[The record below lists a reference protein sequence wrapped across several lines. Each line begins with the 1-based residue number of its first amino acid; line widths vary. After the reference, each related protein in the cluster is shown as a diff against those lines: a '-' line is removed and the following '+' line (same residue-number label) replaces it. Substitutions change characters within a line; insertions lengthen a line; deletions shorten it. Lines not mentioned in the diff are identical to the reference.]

1 MASSEDAVQY
11 SLKDRLI
18 RSEIVLYKLYET
30 ILPRKPRN
38 LEPQRTRC
46 NAKEAKA
53 TGEQFFK

>member
-11 SLKDRLI
+11 LLKDKLI
-18 RSEIVLYKLYET
+18 QSKTVFYDT

-38 LEPQRTRC
+38 LEVRRTRC

-53 TGEQFFK
+53 TGKQFFK